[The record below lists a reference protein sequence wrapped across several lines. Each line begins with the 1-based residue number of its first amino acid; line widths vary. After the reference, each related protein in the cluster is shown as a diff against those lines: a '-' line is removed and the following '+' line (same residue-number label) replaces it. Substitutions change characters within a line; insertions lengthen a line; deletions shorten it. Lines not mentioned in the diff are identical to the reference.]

1 MGKSLTETA
10 KAILMKEGMIPSV
23 SPMDAGDPDRG
34 AKSMTPNMATLRP
47 GSRGAEGPIVN
58 PGSMPPTGE
67 QEDLGGQTP
76 TSGAPV
82 DNLGARAAGKTKKDS
97 SRSGV
102 SAVPQEPMK
111 KMSMAEEMEEEEKE
125 EKDKKKKLQELY
137 RQIKEAKKAEEDK
150 EDSNKGLSSEHKKF
164 VTNAL
169 NRIHGDGK
177 VTFHTNEYGNHTAKH
192 NDGVE
197 EKTHAI
203 KVNGNRVIVD
213 KEPFIT
219 SELEEEIE
227 MSEELEAFIDA
238 MIEEGYSEDQ
248 IAEAIEENFEVV
260 SEESHEEKED
270 MKAEKAK
277 HKKEKMKEM
286 MKEHVDALLDGEQ
299 LSEEFR
305 VKAET
310 IFESAVNTR
319 LQEELSVIE
328 EAYAESLQE
337 EVSAILDQLTEQVD
351 DYLNYVVEQWV
362 AENEVAIETGLR
374 SELTEDFISGLRNL
388 FAEHYIDVPEEKVS
402 IVEGLAE
409 KVEALEG
416 KLNEEIERNVSL
428 NKMLAESK
436 KYEVLRGAC
445 TGLTDTQADKL
456 FALAEN
462 IDFNSTDE
470 YARKIHT
477 LKESYFPNTVTAQS
491 SLDHVE
497 DADGKSFIAEEL
509 QGPMNAYVRA
519 LGKSLPK

>member
-47 GSRGAEGPIVN
+47 NSRGAEGRLVN

-111 KMSMAEEMEEEEKE
+111 KMSMAEEMEEEEE
-125 EKDKKKKLQELY
+125 DKKKKLQELY
-137 RQIKEAKKAEEDK
+137 RQIKEAKKAEKEEDEK
-150 EDSNKGLSSEHKKF
+150 EDEDEK
-164 VTNAL
+164 
-169 NRIHGDGK
+169 
-177 VTFHTNEYGNHTAKH
+177 
-192 NDGVE
+192 E
-197 EKTHAI
+197 EM
-203 KVNGNRVIVD
+203 N
-213 KEPFIT
+213 
-219 SELEEEIE
+219 EEIE

-238 MIEEGYSEDQ
+238 MIEEGYSEEQ

-270 MKAEKAK
+270 MKAQKAE
-277 HKKEKMKEM
+277 HKKEKMKGM

-351 DYLNYVVEQWV
+351 NYLNYVVEQWV

-416 KLNEEIERNVSL
+416 KLNEEIDRNVSL

-477 LKESYFPNTVTAQS
+477 LKESYFPSTVTAQT
-491 SLDHVE
+491 SLDNVE
-497 DADGKSFIAEEL
+497 EADGKSFIAEEL

-519 LGKSLPK
+519 IGKGLPK